1 MSTAAAII
9 VFAIIVLVTMT
20 GIGGYVIGRTHA
32 TDDAA
37 KKTIKEDKR
46 LHETLVD
53 LKVDVLFM
61 SELLIF
67 TQSRSFNYREVAIEA
82 IKILSTNDP
91 RKEDLKRKL
100 QDIDGKVQKKVT
112 EIESEKG

>member
-37 KKTIKEDKR
+37 KKTIK
-46 LHETLVD
+46 
-53 LKVDVLFM
+53 
-61 SELLIF
+61 
-67 TQSRSFNYREVAIEA
+67 
-82 IKILSTNDP
+82 
-91 RKEDLKRKL
+91 
-100 QDIDGKVQKKVT
+100 
-112 EIESEKG
+112 

>member
-1 MSTAAAII
+1 M
-9 VFAIIVLVTMT
+9 
-20 GIGGYVIGRTHA
+20 
-32 TDDAA
+32 
-37 KKTIKEDKR
+37 
-46 LHETLVD
+46 
-53 LKVDVLFM
+53 
-61 SELLIF
+61 
-67 TQSRSFNYREVAIEA
+67 RSPIEA

>member
-1 MSTAAAII
+1 MDTIAVTIVII
-9 VFAIIVLVTMT
+9 AVVVLVIMT
-20 GIGGYVIGRTHA
+20 GIGGYVVGRAFA
-32 TDDAA
+32 TDATRKASEADR
-37 KKTIKEDKR
+37 R
-46 LHETLVD
+46 LHETLVG
-53 LKVDVLFM
+53 LKRDTLTV
-61 SELLIF
+61 SRLLLF
-67 TQSRSFNYREVAIEA
+67 TQSRSFDYRAVAIEA